1 MTWIRERKSMEIKC
15 NTILQKLNAKRIS
28 IFQSIAALKG
38 KCTYK
43 MFKQPSTNLNNILS
57 ILFQYSYFV

>member
-1 MTWIRERKSMEIKC
+1 MQIQG

-28 IFQSIAALKG
+28 IFQSVAALKE
-38 KCTYK
+38 KY
-43 MFKQPSTNLNNILS
+43 MYQIFKQHSINLNNILS